1 MPAIPTQLAFG
12 NANQYPARTSGQ
24 LGQHGFFV
32 PLAFQVG
39 TGGMPAVG
47 RITASGGTV
56 TGIIAKTEYPGFGVT
71 LVGTALYN
79 ISLPNAPWTTVL
91 ADVAAPSGRAFDAKR
106 QYNRGDSASGLVKL
120 GTFETVV
127 SGQRIPAA
135 APTGSVV
142 DMLVYVNSRNDAGLT
157 RF

>member
-12 NANQYPARTSGQ
+12 NANQFALRSSGQ
-24 LGQHGFFV
+24 LGEHGFVV

-39 TGGMPAVG
+39 SGGMPAVG

-56 TGIIAKTEYPGFGVT
+56 TGIVAKTEYPGFGVT

-79 ISLPNAPWTTVL
+79 VQLPNAPWTTVL

-106 QYNRGDSASGLVKL
+106 QYNRGDSASGLMKL

-135 APTGSVV
+135 APTGSIV
-142 DMLVYVNSRNDAGLT
+142 DLLVYVNPRNGGGLT

>member
-12 NANQYPARTSGQ
+12 NANQYPARLSGQ

-39 TGGMPAVG
+39 TGGLPAVG

-56 TGIIAKTEYPGFGVT
+56 TGIVAKTEYPGFGVT

-79 ISLPNAPWTTVL
+79 VSLPNAPWTTVL
-91 ADVAAPSGRAFDAKR
+91 ADVSAPSGRAFDAKR
-106 QYNRGDSASGLVKL
+106 QNLKGDSASGLMKI
-120 GTFETVV
+120 GTFEVTTT
-127 SGQRIPAA
+127 GRIPAV
-135 APTGSVV
+135 APTGSIV
-142 DMLVYVNSRNDAGLT
+142 DLQVYVNSRNDAGLT